1 MSPTQ
6 SNFPFVESSDG
17 NESTALINA
26 RCRLRKSDGHCVVTE
41 RNVVVAHYAEGDRM
55 AEAYAVVS
63 LVDHG
68 SATQV
73 EVAAAFGCSERT
85 IRRHQRRFEEGGLA
99 ALGRPRGY
107 PRGQPRLPKTRA
119 NLVNR
124 LKAGGK
130 SNRAIARRL
139 GVSEKA
145 VRKLLRRLGWR
156 SESQQLDLL
165 ANDADP
171 KLSGVDTTE
180 LREHVECTEHAA
192 EDTGRP
198 KPKDADP
205 KLSGTRGETHEILP
219 AISFDTDPTNR
230 RMDRVLAALGL
241 LEDAAPVF
249 QTSMDV
255 PDVGVLLAIP
265 ALLDSGVIN
274 VARDVYGSIG
284 PAFYGLRTTIVTLL
298 LMALI
303 RIKRPEN
310 LKEYNPEDFGRLL
323 GLDRV
328 AEVKT
333 IRRKLARLAG
343 YGRAAEFGH
352 ALAEQRVQSRGNVMG
367 FLYVDGHVRA
377 YHGKRKLPKAYV
389 ARRHLAMPATTDYW
403 VNDAKGEPLL
413 LITCEANKQ
422 LMTMLPVV
430 LDEVR
435 SLIGER
441 RATIAF
447 DRGGWSP
454 KLFKKLIADGFDIL
468 TYRKGKFRRVVKK
481 HFSVHESTIDGRKR
495 RYILADREVRL
506 LKQTLRL
513 RQVTRL
519 GDDGHQIGIVTSRRD
534 LSASEVV
541 YRLTERWRQEN
552 FFKYLRIEY
561 ALDALVDYG
570 VESADEDR
578 MVPNPER
585 RKLNSEIQNAYAEV
599 NQLAAEYGV
608 EALTNREQVR
618 RTTRGFKIANAP
630 LSERISKLADRIM
643 ALEKKRSR
651 MPARVPVQQVVKGE
665 VIKLSVE
672 RKHLTDLIKM
682 VAYQAECDLLRLV
695 APHYRRAED
704 EGRALIRSAFAAAGD
719 IEVTD
724 DELQVSLAPLSSP
737 HRTKALVALC
747 KRLNETPARF
757 PGSKLHLRFDVK
769 PDPPASLAFPGPRRA
784 KTAPVEAP

>member
-1 MSPTQ
+1 MSGTQ
-6 SNFPFVESSDG
+6 SNFPFVESSEG
-17 NESTALINA
+17 NESSALVNA
-26 RCRLRKSDGHCVVTE
+26 RCRLRKSDSYCVVTE

-130 SNRAIARRL
+130 SNREIARRL

-180 LREHVECTEHAA
+180 LSEHVECTEHAA

-198 KPKDADP
+198 NLKAADP

-219 AISFDTDPTNR
+219 AVSFDTDPTNR
-230 RMDRVLAALGL
+230 QVDRVLATLGL

-255 PDVGVLLAIP
+255 PDAGVLLAIP
-265 ALLDSGVIN
+265 ALLDSEVIN

-310 LKEYNPEDFGRLL
+310 LKEYNPEDLGRLL

-377 YHGKRKLPKAYV
+377 YHGKSKLPKAYV

-403 VNDAKGEPLL
+403 VNDAEGEPLL
-413 LITCEANKQ
+413 LVTCEANKQ

-441 RATIAF
+441 RATIVF

-468 TYRKGKFRRVVKK
+468 TYRKGKFRRVAKK

-552 FFKYLRIEY
+552 FFKYLRIDY

-585 RKLNSEIQNAYAEV
+585 RKLNAEIQKAYAEV

-618 RTTRGFKIANAP
+618 RTMRGFKIANAP

-651 MPARVPVQQVVKGE
+651 MPTRVPVQQVVKGE

-672 RKHLTDLIKM
+672 RKLLTDLIKM

-747 KRLNETPARF
+747 ERLNETHARF

-784 KTAPVEAP
+784 NTVSVEAL

>member
-1 MSPTQ
+1 M
-6 SNFPFVESSDG
+6 
-17 NESTALINA
+17 
-26 RCRLRKSDGHCVVTE
+26 VVG
-41 RNVVVAHYAEGDRM
+41 A
-55 AEAYAVVS
+55 
-63 LVDHG
+63 
-68 SATQV
+68 
-73 EVAAAFGCSERT
+73 
-85 IRRHQRRFEEGGLA
+85 
-99 ALGRPRGY
+99 
-107 PRGQPRLPKTRA
+107 
-119 NLVNR
+119 
-124 LKAGGK
+124 
-130 SNRAIARRL
+130 
-139 GVSEKA
+139 
-145 VRKLLRRLGWR
+145 
-156 SESQQLDLL
+156 
-165 ANDADP
+165 
-171 KLSGVDTTE
+171 
-180 LREHVECTEHAA
+180 
-192 EDTGRP
+192 
-198 KPKDADP
+198 
-205 KLSGTRGETHEILP
+205 
-219 AISFDTDPTNR
+219 
-230 RMDRVLAALGL
+230 
-241 LEDAAPVF
+241 
-249 QTSMDV
+249 
-255 PDVGVLLAIP
+255 
-265 ALLDSGVIN
+265 
-274 VARDVYGSIG
+274 
-284 PAFYGLRTTIVTLL
+284 
-298 LMALI
+298 
-303 RIKRPEN
+303 
-310 LKEYNPEDFGRLL
+310 
-323 GLDRV
+323 
-328 AEVKT
+328 
-333 IRRKLARLAG
+333 
-343 YGRAAEFGH
+343 
-352 ALAEQRVQSRGNVMG
+352 
-367 FLYVDGHVRA
+367 
-377 YHGKRKLPKAYV
+377 
-389 ARRHLAMPATTDYW
+389 
-403 VNDAKGEPLL
+403 
-413 LITCEANKQ
+413 
-422 LMTMLPVV
+422 
-430 LDEVR
+430 
-435 SLIGER
+435 
-441 RATIAF
+441 
-447 DRGGWSP
+447 P

-719 IEVTD
+719 IEVDRRRTASISRTT
-724 DELQVSLAPLSSP
+724 QFTASHQGTRRSVQAPKRNASSLP
-737 HRTKALVALC
+737 
-747 KRLNETPARF
+747 RLEA
-757 PGSKLHLRFDVK
+757 
-769 PDPPASLAFPGPRRA
+769 PPALRRQAGPTRQPRISGTAARQNCARGGALAGHFA
-784 KTAPVEAP
+784 CVACQEV

>member
-1 MSPTQ
+1 MSTTQ
-6 SNFPFVESSDG
+6 GSFPFVEPSDG
-17 NESTALINA
+17 NESTVLINA
-26 RCRLRKSDGHCVVTE
+26 RCRLRKSDGYCVVTE

-85 IRRHQRRFEEGGLA
+85 VRRHQRRFEEGGLT

-124 LKAGGK
+124 LKAEGK
-130 SNRAIARRL
+130 SSREIARRL

-156 SESQQLDLL
+156 SESQQLELL

-180 LREHVECTEHAA
+180 LREHVESTEHAA

-198 KPKDADP
+198 KPKGADP
-205 KLSGTRGETHEILP
+205 KLSGTRGESHEIVP
-219 AISFDTDPTNR
+219 AVSFDTDPSNR
-230 RMDRVLAALGL
+230 QVDRVLAALGL

-255 PDVGVLLAIP
+255 PDAGVLLAIP

-310 LKEYNPEDFGRLL
+310 LKEYNPEDLGRLL
-323 GLDRV
+323 G
-328 AEVKT
+328 
-333 IRRKLARLAG
+333 
-343 YGRAAEFGH
+343 
-352 ALAEQRVQSRGNVMG
+352 
-367 FLYVDGHVRA
+367 
-377 YHGKRKLPKAYV
+377 
-389 ARRHLAMPATTDYW
+389 
-403 VNDAKGEPLL
+403 
-413 LITCEANKQ
+413 
-422 LMTMLPVV
+422 
-430 LDEVR
+430 
-435 SLIGER
+435 
-441 RATIAF
+441 
-447 DRGGWSP
+447 
-454 KLFKKLIADGFDIL
+454 LIADGFDIL
-468 TYRKGKFRRVVKK
+468 TYRKGKFRRVAKK

-578 MVPNPER
+578 TVPNPER
-585 RKLNSEIQNAYAEV
+585 RKLNAEIQKAYAEV

-608 EALTNREQVR
+608 EALANREQVR
-618 RTTRGFKIANAP
+618 RTMRGFKIANAP

-682 VAYQAECDLLRLV
+682 VAYQAECDLVRLV

-724 DELQVSLAPLSSP
+724 DELNVSLEPLSSP
-737 HRTKALVALC
+737 HRTKALAALC
-747 KRLNETPARF
+747 ERLNETRARF
-757 PGSKLHLRFDVK
+757 PGSKLHLRFNVK

-784 KTAPVEAP
+784 KIAPLKAP

>member
-1 MSPTQ
+1 M
-6 SNFPFVESSDG
+6 F
-17 NESTALINA
+17 STASASLSSIRNA
-26 RCRLRKSDGHCVVTE
+26 
-41 RNVVVAHYAEGDRM
+41 
-55 AEAYAVVS
+55 
-63 LVDHG
+63 
-68 SATQV
+68 AT
-73 EVAAAFGCSERT
+73 RPPKT
-85 IRRHQRRFEEGGLA
+85 IVKPT
-99 ALGRPRGY
+99 ALGPV
-107 PRGQPRLPKTRA
+107 A
-119 NLVNR
+119 NTDT
-124 LKAGGK
+124 
-130 SNRAIARRL
+130 
-139 GVSEKA
+139 
-145 VRKLLRRLGWR
+145 KLL
-156 SESQQLDLL
+156 
-165 ANDADP
+165 
-171 KLSGVDTTE
+171 
-180 LREHVECTEHAA
+180 
-192 EDTGRP
+192 
-198 KPKDADP
+198 
-205 KLSGTRGETHEILP
+205 I
-219 AISFDTDPTNR
+219 
-230 RMDRVLAALGL
+230 
-241 LEDAAPVF
+241 
-249 QTSMDV
+249 
-255 PDVGVLLAIP
+255 
-265 ALLDSGVIN
+265 
-274 VARDVYGSIG
+274 
-284 PAFYGLRTTIVTLL
+284 YGLFQKG
-298 LMALI
+298 
-303 RIKRPEN
+303 RI
-310 LKEYNPEDFGRLL
+310 
-323 GLDRV
+323 
-328 AEVKT
+328 
-333 IRRKLARLAG
+333 LA
-343 YGRAAEFGH
+343 
-352 ALAEQRVQSRGNVMG
+352 Q
-367 FLYVDGHVRA
+367 DG
-377 YHGKRKLPKAYV
+377 
-389 ARRHLAMPATTDYW
+389 

-468 TYRKGKFRRVVKK
+468 TYRKGKFRRVAKK

-737 HRTKALVALC
+737 HRTKALVSSVQAP
-747 KRLNETPARF
+747 KRNASSLPRLEA
-757 PGSKLHLRFDVK
+757 
-769 PDPPASLAFPGPRRA
+769 PPALRRQAGPTRQPRISGTAARQNCARGGALAGHFA
-784 KTAPVEAP
+784 CVACQEV

>member
-1 MSPTQ
+1 MSTTQ
-6 SNFPFVESSDG
+6 GSFPFVEPSDG
-17 NESTALINA
+17 NESTVLINA
-26 RCRLRKSDGHCVVTE
+26 RCRLRKSDGYCVVTE

-55 AEAYAVVS
+55 AKAYAVVS

-85 IRRHQRRFEEGGLA
+85 VRRHQRRFEEGGLT

-124 LKAGGK
+124 LKAEGK
-130 SNRAIARRL
+130 SSREIARRL

-156 SESQQLDLL
+156 SESQQLELL

-180 LREHVECTEHAA
+180 LREHVESTEHAA

-198 KPKDADP
+198 KPKGADP
-205 KLSGTRGETHEILP
+205 KLSGTRGESHEIVP
-219 AISFDTDPTNR
+219 AISFDTDPSNR
-230 RMDRVLAALGL
+230 QVDRVLAALGL

-255 PDVGVLLAIP
+255 PDAGVLLAIP

-310 LKEYNPEDFGRLL
+310 LKEYNPEDLGRLL

-333 IRRKLARLAG
+333 IRRKLARLGG
-343 YGRAAEFGH
+343 YGRAAEFGR

-441 RATIAF
+441 RVTIAF

-454 KLFKKLIADGFDIL
+454 KLFKTLTADGFDIL
-468 TYRKGKFRRVVKK
+468 TYRKGKFRRVAKK

-578 MVPNPER
+578 TVPNPER
-585 RKLNSEIQNAYAEV
+585 RKLNAEIQKAYAEV

-608 EALTNREQVR
+608 EALANREQVR
-618 RTTRGFKIANAP
+618 RTMRGFKIANAP

-682 VAYQAECDLLRLV
+682 VAYQAECDLVRLV

-724 DELQVSLAPLSSP
+724 DELNVSLEPLSSP
-737 HRTKALVALC
+737 HRTKALALY
-747 KRLNETPARF
+747 
-757 PGSKLHLRFDVK
+757 
-769 PDPPASLAFPGPRRA
+769 ASA
-784 KTAPVEAP
+784 